1 VKRNEELTQIERRL
15 EKLQDPLLLHA
26 IKSVAS
32 SIDTQRKEC
41 GGTRIGK

>member
-1 VKRNEELTQIERRL
+1 LSEIERGL
-15 EKLQDPLLLHA
+15 EKLQEPPLVKA